1 MPPHRSLST
10 VTQIG
15 QTQRPAPTNGW
26 FRSESQIRNSP
37 DSNSCGV
44 HLHTDMNKSRKKFCR
59 DRPPTSECQSLTT
72 SPKSRNKCNGV
83 PFE

>member
-26 FRSESQIRNSP
+26 FRSESQIRISP

-44 HLHTDMNKSRKKFCR
+44 HLHDDMNKSRRMF
-59 DRPPTSECQSLTT
+59 
-72 SPKSRNKCNGV
+72 
-83 PFE
+83 